1 MIRSLKG
8 RIHFAH
14 IRNLRF
20 HSQQDFRMTDFAF
33 APMLASMA
41 GNWVENWE
49 YPANLEF
56 LKEMVENISYN
67 NAVSYFL

>member
-1 MIRSLKG
+1 M
-8 RIHFAH
+8 
-14 IRNLRF
+14 N
-20 HSQQDFRMTDFAF
+20 DFAF

-41 GNWVENWE
+41 GNWVENGE